1 MSDTK
6 RAGENAESKPINLRL
21 PHSLDEQLE
30 ALATDLPIVS
40 KHRLA
45 VEALRLGLATIAA
58 DPSILLRSASTPSPR
73 ATAAPAAPAP
83 SRPVA
88 SPAAPVA
95 APPVAPVAPVADS
108 RQLPLLAPSAPVVAL
123 HTTAGGASVA
133 TVTGNDNAA
142 PTAKPKRPRREAP
155 TVVDD
160 EAANQRAALVAE
172 RLRALRSAEGASDVP
187 HGSRLW
193 SLRPIADRAGI
204 STDPVAR
211 LLKGERISPA
221 MVDKLAAIL
230 PPE

>member
-1 MSDTK
+1 MSDAK
-6 RAGENAESKPINLRL
+6 RAGANAESTPLNLRL
-21 PHSLDEQLE
+21 PHHLGAQLE

-58 DPSILLRSASTPSPR
+58 DPSILLRGASTPSPR
-73 ATAAPAAPAP
+73 APAAPAAPAAA
-83 SRPVA
+83 RPV
-88 SPAAPVA
+88 VV
-95 APPVAPVAPVADS
+95 VAPAPDT
-108 RQLPLLAPSAPVVAL
+108 RQLELAPVVAL

-142 PTAKPKRPRREAP
+142 PTAKAKRPRREAP
-155 TVVDD
+155 AVVDD
-160 EAANQRAALVAE
+160 EAASQRAAMVTE
-172 RLRALRSAEGASDVP
+172 RLRALRSAEEASNVP

-193 SLRPIADRAGI
+193 SLRPIADRADI

-211 LLKGERISPA
+211 LLKGQRISPA
-221 MVDKLAAIL
+221 MVDKIAKIL